1 MTFLNV
7 NVLGRAVECTISDE
21 DEDELGSVSLVFND
35 EFYIHFIEQ
44 ACTHVFQIVHILANG
59 PTQVDQNGIVYD
71 PKTDRKCL

>member
-35 EFYIHFIEQ
+35 EFYIHFIE
-44 ACTHVFQIVHILANG
+44 
-59 PTQVDQNGIVYD
+59 
-71 PKTDRKCL
+71 